1 MMRMKNVDMVHGKL
15 IKSIILYAIPILLM
29 GLIQKLFNA
38 VDVMVLG
45 AMADTNAVASVGATS
60 SLVHLLIDSF
70 FGISNGTRV
79 VLSRMLGAREEE
91 KARKT
96 ASTSMLIAVILG
108 VATAVLGFVFAPIF
122 LDWTN
127 CPAECLDGAVT
138 YLRLY
143 LLAAPAILIYNF
155 GSAILEVSG
164 DTRRPLLY
172 MMISGAL
179 NVVLNFALCMVLEEK
194 VAAVA
199 IATAV
204 SQLVGAVLVVLR
216 LFRMDEICQLRWNRM
231 RWSNSAFGSIMKNGL
246 PIALY
251 SALYPMANL
260 QIQAQVNSF
269 GPAYMAGA
277 TATSNLDGILSTV
290 AAAPMASAITAFVGQ
305 NMGAGKP
312 ERVKKTIL
320 FCSSVSIVMG
330 LILGVIGTLCSRPL
344 VSLFVSEEAAI
355 AAGRERLW
363 YVMFPHF
370 IACANTCLSRVIQS
384 FGYSTFTT
392 VNSVVTVLV
401 FRVFWTAV
409 VYNANPTFGMLC
421 LCFPVSWALAC
432 AINLPV
438 TLYLYFGRYKKGT
451 LKKML

>member
-1 MMRMKNVDMVHGKL
+1 MIRMKNVDMVHGKL
-15 IKSIILYAIPILLM
+15 IQSIILYAIPILLM

-45 AMADTNAVASVGATS
+45 AVADTNAVASVGATS
-60 SLVHLLIDSF
+60 SLVHLLIDTF
-70 FGISNGTRV
+70 FGISTGTRV

-91 KARKT
+91 KAQKT
-96 ASTSMLIAVILG
+96 ASTSMIIAVALG
-108 VATAVLGFVFAPIF
+108 LLTAVVGFLFAPVF
-122 LDWTN
+122 LTWTK
-127 CPAECLDGAVT
+127 CPAECIDGAIT

-143 LLAAPAILIYNF
+143 LIAAPVILVYNF

-164 DTRRPLLY
+164 DTKRPLFY
-172 MMISGAL
+172 MMIAGVL

-204 SQLVGAVLVVLR
+204 SQLVGATLVVLR
-216 LFRMDEICQLRWNRM
+216 LFRMDEICHLRWSRF
-231 RWSNSAFGSIMKNGL
+231 RWSSSACGKIMANGL
-246 PIALY
+246 PIAAY

-277 TATSNLDGILSTV
+277 TATSNLDGILSTI
-290 AAAPMASAITAFVGQ
+290 AATPMASAITAFVGQ
-305 NMGAGKP
+305 NTGAGKP

-320 FCSSVSIVMG
+320 FCTLTSIVMG
-330 LILGVIGTLCSRPL
+330 LILGVAGTLCSRPL

-370 IACANTCLSRVIQS
+370 LACASSCLNRVIQS

-392 VNSVVTVLV
+392 VTSILTILV
-401 FRVFWTAV
+401 FRIFWLAAI
-409 VYNANPTFGMLC
+409 YSAYPTFGVLC

-432 AINLPV
+432 AVSLPFA
-438 TLYLYFGRYKKGT
+438 LYLYRRYRKGT
-451 LKKML
+451 LKTLT